1 MVDEFD
7 PPVNPAPQN
16 DPPTAQYTSSQIAHQ
31 AVFRFPSIVSDDGAM
46 PSTPSEERDGSR
58 RVFSHAGFDL
68 DALVAAKGDRKIS
81 VCIPAR
87 NEAST
92 VGAVV
97 GSITGALT
105 AVGGGIPLVEEVLV
119 VDDGSTDGTAE
130 VAQRAG
136 AVVVGDPGTGPAAGG
151 PAAGAAADGSGR
163 SGGAIRDL
171 DPEPPEARGGFG
183 GKGQAMRV
191 GLEACKGDIIAFVD
205 ADVTNFGPHFVS
217 GLLGP
222 LLLDHGVNLVK
233 GFYERPLHD
242 APTGG
247 GRVTELMARPVI
259 EVLFPDL
266 AGIIQPLA
274 GETAA
279 PRAVLEACGLADGY
293 AVELAILIDV
303 AARFGADT
311 IAQVDLGV
319 RVHRNRPLAELRPQA
334 TDILRTALAR
344 ARAVPGERS
353 ITGR

>member
-1 MVDEFD
+1 MSEDV
-7 PPVNPAPQN
+7 
-16 DPPTAQYTSSQIAHQ
+16 
-31 AVFRFPSIVSDDGAM
+31 AM
-46 PSTPSEERDGSR
+46 ASTRSEEPERSR
-58 RVFSHAGFDL
+58 RVFGHDDFDMV
-68 DALVAAKGDRKIS
+68 ALLAAKGDHKIS

-97 GSITGALT
+97 SAITSALT
-105 AVGGGIPLVEEVLV
+105 AVGGGVPLLDEVLV
-119 VDDGSTDGTAE
+119 VDDGSTDATAE

-136 AVVVGDPGTGPAAGG
+136 AVVVGEPGSPGMPGTDGLGAPSDPDAPRDPAA
-151 PAAGAAADGSGR
+151 PAMR
-163 SGGAIRDL
+163 T
-171 DPEPPEARGGFG
+171 GFG

-191 GLEACKGDIIAFVD
+191 GLEASKGDLVVFVD
-205 ADVTNFGPHFVS
+205 ADVTNFGPHFVT

-222 LLLDHGVNLVK
+222 LLVNDSIKLVK

-242 APTGG
+242 APAGG

-259 EVLFPDL
+259 DLLFPNL
-266 AGIIQPLA
+266 AGIKQPLA

-293 AVELAILIDV
+293 AVELAVLVDV
-303 AARFGADT
+303 AARYGAES

-319 RVHRNRPLAELRPQA
+319 RVHRNRPLSELRPQA

-344 ARAVPGERS
+344 ARVTPAGTEPIAPS
-353 ITGR
+353 AT

>member
-1 MVDEFD
+1 
-7 PPVNPAPQN
+7 
-16 DPPTAQYTSSQIAHQ
+16 
-31 AVFRFPSIVSDDGAM
+31 M
-46 PSTPSEERDGSR
+46 PSMPSEERDGSR
-58 RVFSHAGFDL
+58 RVFGHADFDL
-68 DALVAAKGDRKIS
+68 QALIAAKGERKIS

-87 NEAST
+87 DEAST

-105 AVGGGIPLVEEVLV
+105 AVGGGAPLLDEVLV

-130 VAQRAG
+130 IAQRAG
-136 AVVVGDPGTGPAAGG
+136 AVVVGDPGQA
-151 PAAGAAADGSGR
+151 
-163 SGGAIRDL
+163 
-171 DPEPPEARGGFG
+171 PEAPTARSGFG

-191 GLEACKGDIIAFVD
+191 GLEACKGDVIVFVD

-222 LLLDHGVNLVK
+222 LLLDRGVSLVK
-233 GFYERPLHD
+233 GFYERPLGD
-242 APTGG
+242 APAGG

-259 EVLFPDL
+259 DLLFPHL

-279 PRAVLEACGLADGY
+279 SRAVLEACGLADGY
-293 AVELAILIDV
+293 AVELAILVDV
-303 AARFGADT
+303 ASRFGADS

-319 RVHRNRPLAELRPQA
+319 RVHRNRPLSELRPQA

-344 ARAVPGERS
+344 ARILPGDGS
-353 ITGR
+353 IPEQ

>member
-1 MVDEFD
+1 
-7 PPVNPAPQN
+7 
-16 DPPTAQYTSSQIAHQ
+16 
-31 AVFRFPSIVSDDGAM
+31 M
-46 PSTPSEERDGSR
+46 PSTPSEDRDGSR
-58 RVFSHAGFDL
+58 RIFGHADFDIQ
-68 DALVAAKGDRKIS
+68 ALIEAKGDRKIS

-97 GSITGALT
+97 GSITQALT
-105 AVGGGIPLVEEVLV
+105 AVGGGAPLLHEVLV

-130 VAQRAG
+130 VAQEAG
-136 AVVVGDPGTGPAAGG
+136 AVVVGDPGQAAEPPAA
-151 PAAGAAADGSGR
+151 R
-163 SGGAIRDL
+163 S
-171 DPEPPEARGGFG
+171 GFG

-222 LLLDHGVNLVK
+222 LLLDHGVSLVK
-233 GFYERPLHD
+233 GFYERPLYD
-242 APTGG
+242 APAGG

-259 EVLFPDL
+259 DLLFPDL

-293 AVELAILIDV
+293 AVELAILVDV
-303 AARFGADT
+303 ASRFGADS

-319 RVHRNRPLAELRPQA
+319 RAHRNRPLSELRPQA

-344 ARAVPGERS
+344 ARIVPRDGS
-353 ITGR
+353 IPEQ